1 MLMFW
6 PLALWLTDETSAVV
20 LRRGLAAFLV
30 LMLAGMTFLNA
41 DLWGDAQQQALVW
54 AAKNPDSPRAQA
66 YAAAAERAMGRPD
79 LAAAR
84 MQRAH
89 VAQAEDI
96 QIALNQVGAE
106 CEIGKVSAATIERA
120 QTALRTTRTAGRLYF
135 EWVGEA
141 ISRVK
146 AGTACEGLE
155 SKEIESLLDAME
167 DNPAMRN
174 RGGWRQD
181 NLSLRA
187 SLALAK
193 QDPRAA
199 LALFNQALEADPQ
212 PSAALAQAAQLGS
225 AGYPAEGVA
234 HLDYFTAL
242 PKPRRGAALV
252 HGLRPCPAAGAT
264 ELHAG

>member
-1 MLMFW
+1 
-6 PLALWLTDETSAVV
+6 
-20 LRRGLAAFLV
+20 
-30 LMLAGMTFLNA
+30 MTFLNA

-84 MQRAH
+84 MERAH

-135 EWVGEA
+135 EWVSEA
-141 ISRVK
+141 ISRIK

-155 SKEIESLLDAME
+155 GKEIESLLDAME
-167 DNPAMRN
+167 DNPGMRN

-187 SLALAK
+187 SLALTE

-212 PSAALAQAAQLGS
+212 SFRRFGASRTIGFGGIPGRGRGTPGLLHRTAQA
-225 AGYPAEGVA
+225 
-234 HLDYFTAL
+234 
-242 PKPRRGAALV
+242 RR
-252 HGLRPCPAAGAT
+252 
-264 ELHAG
+264 